1 MAPMKA
7 LRDRTMREWTLAA
20 LSKLGGEGE
29 RNEILA
35 QIRRLGESAGLRI
48 NAVNPPLTQMKNDG
62 LFLKS
67 TEWGYWKLSRK
78 GKEAANRVT
87 QYKKAQPNPVVESRK
102 TQSSNPKSKVLGV
115 FHNKDVEEKAIRFI
129 LKKERGWKRTPSVV
143 YPGFDLY
150 QGTLSKPTK
159 VCEVKARSGVANSA
173 TLTPYQT
180 ETAKEFGN
188 KFWVYLVTNVSSPRN
203 TTIEKFKNPAKEFGW

>member
-1 MAPMKA
+1 MAPKKP

-29 RNEILA
+29 RNEIIA
-35 QIRRLGESAGLRI
+35 QIRRMRKAAGLRI

-62 LFLKS
+62 LFLKT

-78 GKEAANRVT
+78 GKEAANKV
-87 QYKKAQPNPVVESRK
+87 
-102 TQSSNPKSKVLGV
+102 TQSSNPNSKVSGI

-129 LKKERGWKRTPSVV
+129 LKKEQGWKRTPSVV

-180 ETAKEFGN
+180 ETSKKFGN

-203 TTIEKFKNPAKEFGW
+203 TSIEKFRNPAKEFGW